1 MSIQSIA
8 HYRIGAKLGEGGM
21 GAVYRATDTKLDR
34 EVAVKVLPAEVANDP
49 DRLARFTREA
59 KVLASLN
66 HPNIAAIYGVEE
78 HALIMELVEGQI
90 LTGPLPVE
98 TALTFA
104 RQITEALDY
113 AHEKGIIHRDLK
125 PANILIT
132 PDGQVKILDFGLA
145 KIADPS
151 ASSGDPALSP
161 TVVNVSATG
170 IIMGTAAYMAPE
182 QARGHRLDK
191 RADIWAFGVVLYEM
205 LTGKRLFEGES
216 IGDTLAEVL
225 KKEIDLSVLPPE
237 TPDSLRT
244 LMQRCLERDRKQRL
258 RDFGDAWVQTTQTK
272 AVQQTKRDWR
282 PWLVA
287 AALAIVAAVA
297 LWKSPRGV
305 ISNNPLLALDLDA
318 GRGPVY
324 YPAVSADGSRV
335 AFVAGNQLMTRRL
348 NERQA
353 TILKGTEGATYPFF
367 SPDAQWIGYFA
378 GDKLYKIAVEGGAPV
393 ALADA
398 PLARAG
404 SWGEDNQLVIMLR
417 RQGIVR
423 TSASGG
429 PTEKITGPLSGLGMV
444 GIQILPRG
452 RGVLYGIEG
461 RIEVHSNGKTKGLVE
476 NAELARYL
484 DSGHLVYCQRPIIYA
499 APFDVDRLEITG
511 PPVVLAGPVGDDPID
526 RPSFDI
532 SPTGTLIYTPGLSEE
547 TVLAWI
553 DGTGNVTPEVKDKVS
568 HWGPRLSPDGTLLAH
583 TSGQKI
589 WIRDLN
595 RQTAFAP
602 SLSVRGELIW
612 SPDSK
617 FLVSS
622 TMWVSRDG
630 SQSGGWSGRAPGL
643 GLGFPFTFT
652 PDGRSLL
659 FRSRPTVDFDI
670 SFAPVKQTAEGLD
683 IGEPAPLV
691 THPGD
696 QVEPEFSP
704 DGRWLAY
711 STNESGKPE
720 IVVVPFSGD
729 RIGRGKWQVS
739 TTGGRRPKWSRAG
752 NQIIFIGADNRLYT
766 VPYTAGPERFDAG
779 SPRLFSTRKLASSL
793 YRGNYDLD
801 RDGKRVIAV
810 LPPEG
815 EEEAPNSI
823 LRVLLNASAELRRKT
838 QTAIDPR

>member
-78 HALIMELVEGQI
+78 HALIMEPVEGQI

-297 LWKSPRGV
+297 LWKSRA
-305 ISNNPLLALDLDA
+305 AL
-318 GRGPVY
+318 
-324 YPAVSADGSRV
+324 SRIIRC
-335 AFVAGNQLMTRRL
+335 LRSTSMP
-348 NERQA
+348 
-353 TILKGTEGATYPFF
+353 EGA
-367 SPDAQWIGYFA
+367 
-378 GDKLYKIAVEGGAPV
+378 
-393 ALADA
+393 
-398 PLARAG
+398 
-404 SWGEDNQLVIMLR
+404 
-417 RQGIVR
+417 
-423 TSASGG
+423 
-429 PTEKITGPLSGLGMV
+429 LST
-444 GIQILPRG
+444 IPR
-452 RGVLYGIEG
+452 Y
-461 RIEVHSNGKTKGLVE
+461 
-476 NAELARYL
+476 
-484 DSGHLVYCQRPIIYA
+484 
-499 APFDVDRLEITG
+499 
-511 PPVVLAGPVGDDPID
+511 
-526 RPSFDI
+526 
-532 SPTGTLIYTPGLSEE
+532 
-547 TVLAWI
+547 
-553 DGTGNVTPEVKDKVS
+553 
-568 HWGPRLSPDGTLLAH
+568 
-583 TSGQKI
+583 
-589 WIRDLN
+589 
-595 RQTAFAP
+595 RQTAR
-602 SLSVRGELIW
+602 V
-612 SPDSK
+612 SP
-617 FLVSS
+617 L
-622 TMWVSRDG
+622 WP
-630 SQSGGWSGRAPGL
+630 A
-643 GLGFPFTFT
+643 
-652 PDGRSLL
+652 
-659 FRSRPTVDFDI
+659 I
-670 SFAPVKQTAEGLD
+670 S
-683 IGEPAPLV
+683 
-691 THPGD
+691 
-696 QVEPEFSP
+696 
-704 DGRWLAY
+704 
-711 STNESGKPE
+711 
-720 IVVVPFSGD
+720 
-729 RIGRGKWQVS
+729 
-739 TTGGRRPKWSRAG
+739 
-752 NQIIFIGADNRLYT
+752 
-766 VPYTAGPERFDAG
+766 
-779 SPRLFSTRKLASSL
+779 
-793 YRGNYDLD
+793 
-801 RDGKRVIAV
+801 
-810 LPPEG
+810 
-815 EEEAPNSI
+815 
-823 LRVLLNASAELRRKT
+823 
-838 QTAIDPR
+838 